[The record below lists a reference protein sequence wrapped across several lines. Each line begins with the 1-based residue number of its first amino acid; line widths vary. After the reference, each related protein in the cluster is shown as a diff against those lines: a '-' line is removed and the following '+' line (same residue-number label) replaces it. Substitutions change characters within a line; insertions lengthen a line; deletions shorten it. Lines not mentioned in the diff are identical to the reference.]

1 MTDALARR
9 DTATNAGDM
18 QLVAQ
23 ETTDAQ
29 LVRLWLHSGRRA
41 SSAATQDTYSRIV
54 RNFFACVGKPLQS
67 LTLSDLQLWRESL
80 SGSPATQ
87 RTAIATVRSLFAF
100 GVKVGYLRMSPAVM
114 LETPAVPQQQDTRAL
129 SQADTLRLLD
139 ACQTPRETAL
149 VRLLYGAGCRVSEAL
164 SLKWQD
170 VQPRQTGTGAVV
182 RIRDGKGGKA
192 RQAGINAAAYAALV
206 ALRAEDTP
214 AAAFVFATRKGTALD
229 RQAAHRL
236 LKAVAERAK
245 LKDVTAE
252 DVSCHWLRHTHA
264 THAVAAGA
272 PLTDVQAQLGHASLA
287 TTTIYAHATAYSSDK
302 LPL

>member
-1 MTDALARR
+1 M
-9 DTATNAGDM
+9 
-18 QLVAQ
+18 
-23 ETTDAQ
+23 
-29 LVRLWLHSGRRA
+29 
-41 SSAATQDTYSRIV
+41 
-54 RNFFACVGKPLQS
+54 
-67 LTLSDLQLWRESL
+67 
-80 SGSPATQ
+80 
-87 RTAIATVRSLFAF
+87 
-100 GVKVGYLRMSPAVM
+100 
-114 LETPAVPQQQDTRAL
+114 
-129 SQADTLRLLD
+129 
-139 ACQTPRETAL
+139 
-149 VRLLYGAGCRVSEAL
+149 
-164 SLKWQD
+164 
-170 VQPRQTGTGAVV
+170 
-182 RIRDGKGGKA
+182 
-192 RQAGINAAAYAALV
+192 